1 MGGPFAG
8 EHQILAPRASANP
21 TTGAAANMT
30 LALWNYKYYITAD
43 VIMICAG
50 VYSVVA
56 AA

>member
-1 MGGPFAG
+1 MDGPFAG
-8 EHQILAPRASANP
+8 EHQTLAPRPSANP

-30 LALWNYKYYITAD
+30 LAFWNYKYYITAD

-50 VYSVVA
+50 VYSVLA